1 MTNPLTRRGALA
13 LAAAAVADQAMGAVS
28 TRPVTRIAFG
38 SCADQDKP
46 QPIWDVIADQKP
58 DLYLALGDNIYA
70 DTRDMAEMKAKYDR
84 LAAIPQFRRFR
95 ACVPILAIWDDHD
108 FGENDAGG
116 DYPMKAQSRQLF
128 CDFWDV
134 PADSPRRTRDGIYTA
149 EILGPAGQ
157 AIQVLMPD
165 LRWNRTS
172 LRKLD
177 LGGLDYKAWAKGL
190 ETRGQP
196 VPGPYERNPDLAATM
211 LGEPQWAWLE
221 GELRKPADLRILASS
236 LQVLADFAGWEGWIN
251 FARDQARLFQLIHDT
266 RAEGLI
272 CISGDTH
279 YGEISRLDV
288 NTPYPIWDITSS
300 GITEVWP
307 VAPPNALRL
316 GEILR
321 EQNFGLLEIDWRPSG
336 AVVTAKVMDSRGGV
350 RLSQR
355 IDCGELRLT

>member
-1 MTNPLTRRGALA
+1 MAATASA
-13 LAAAAVADQAMGAVS
+13 LAAPALGATS
-28 TRPVTRIAFG
+28 SRPLTRIAFG
-38 SCADQDKP
+38 ACANQDKP
-46 QPIWDVIADQKP
+46 QPIWDVILDQRP
-58 DLYLALGDNIYA
+58 DIYLALGDNIYA
-70 DTRDMAEMKAKYDR
+70 DTRDMGLMKAKYDR
-84 LAAIPQFRRFR
+84 LAAIPQFKRFR
-95 ACVPILAIWDDHD
+95 SSVPIMAIWDDHD
-108 FGENDAGG
+108 FGEDDAGR
-116 DYPMKAQSRQLF
+116 DYPMKAQSRELF

-134 PADSPRRTRDGIYTA
+134 PANSPRRTRDGIYTA
-149 EILGPAGQ
+149 EILGPAGHSV
-157 AIQVLMPD
+157 QVVMPD

-172 LRKLD
+172 LRSLD
-177 LGGLDYKAWAKGL
+177 LGGTDYKTWAKGL

-221 GELRKPADLRILASS
+221 AELRRPAEIRILASS

-251 FARDQARLFQLIHDT
+251 FARDQARLFQLIHNT

-321 EQNFGLLEIDWRPSG
+321 EQNFGLLEIDWSP
-336 AVVTAKVMDSRGGV
+336 AKPLVTAKVMDAKGIA
-350 RLSQR
+350 RLSR
-355 IDCGELRLT
+355 TIDTSELRLT